1 MSTQE
6 TKLAHDA
13 LDRDL
18 DRYSNSVDDR
28 DRLRIMDR
36 MIDTL
41 CDLDPELD
49 LADARTKVIELIRSQ
64 APRPITGWGG
74 QA

>member
-1 MSTQE
+1 MSTEE
-6 TKLAHDA
+6 TKLVIDA